1 MGKGVGQ
8 AADSM
13 TPVVREATELDV
25 DSVSQIEQAS
35 FSDPWPRSGFEP
47 LLRAPRCLF
56 VVADCGAGEPVAGY
70 SIVRWVED
78 EAELLNI
85 AVSDRARGKGIGG
98 ELLDYVVQ
106 ALEERGIRH
115 IFLEVRDSNAAARAL
130 YQSRGFREL
139 SRRTGYYRRPTE
151 DAIVLA
157 WKRGV

>member
-1 MGKGVGQ
+1 
-8 AADSM
+8 M
-13 TPVVREATELDV
+13 TLVVREATERDI
-25 DSVSQIEQAS
+25 DAVSQIEQAS
-35 FSDPWPRSGFEP
+35 FSDPWPRAGFEP

-56 VVADCGAGEPVAGY
+56 VVADSGEGEPVAGY
-70 SIVRWVED
+70 SIARWVED

-85 AVSDRARGKGIGG
+85 AVSNPQRGKGIGG
-98 ELLDYVVQ
+98 ELLDFAVQ

-139 SRRTGYYRRPTE
+139 SRRTAYYRKPTE

-157 WKRGV
+157 WRRGA

>member
-1 MGKGVGQ
+1 M
-8 AADSM
+8 
-13 TPVVREATELDV
+13 VREATDR
-25 DSVSQIEQAS
+25 DIDGVSQIEQAS
-35 FSDPWPRSGFEP
+35 FSDPWPRGGFEP

-56 VVADCGAGEPVAGY
+56 VVADRGEGEPVAGY
-70 SIVRWVED
+70 SIVRWIED

-85 AVSDRARGKGIGG
+85 AVSCPERGKGIGG
-98 ELLDYVVQ
+98 ELLDYVVR

-139 SRRTGYYRRPTE
+139 ARRTGYYRKPTE

-157 WKRGV
+157 WRRGV